1 MPLCASSAVTVVVKN
16 LLPGTSPEK
25 IAGIALAVQ
34 EIVMDRVSRMVM
46 ASYVDYLLTK
56 VKETQFEE
64 RRRYSRELHDRLA
77 HQMTVVTQSLDL
89 YWAYRESDAERAE
102 KTCSAPRPGLGQ
114 GVAGSDAR
122 VRQRAQAFGDPSGP
136 VSRIALGE
144 PR

>member
-1 MPLCASSAVTVVVKN
+1 VEEEIYRNIESSDEPLNPHPDESFRAGVALCKAAVTVVVRN
-16 LLPGTSPEK
+16 LLPGTPPEK
-25 IAGIALAVQ
+25 IAAISLAVQ

-89 YWAYRESDAERAE
+89 YGAYKESDAERAE
-102 KTCSAPRPGLGQ
+102 
-114 GVAGSDAR
+114 
-122 VRQRAQAFGDPSGP
+122 
-136 VSRIALGE
+136 VSLPLMREKG
-144 PR
+144 R